1 MALGRRFTHA
11 FEKRFAST
19 RGHHRPRK
27 PCESIAKL
35 SRRLIVAAQRG
46 TMGGKKVN
54 GRKRFI
60 GVDSL
65 GLIWALS
72 VLTADVQDRDGGR
85 WLLGGIRHLLARV
98 REVIADSGFSKR
110 FQEYVRNV
118 CRWAVTIT
126 ANAKD
131 GFKVHTRRWVVER
144 TFAWFVRYRR
154 LVVDYEYLPETSEAM
169 IQAAMIHRMLRA
181 LHPKE

>member
-1 MALGRRFTHA
+1 
-11 FEKRFAST
+11 
-19 RGHHRPRK
+19 
-27 PCESIAKL
+27 
-35 SRRLIVAAQRG
+35 
-46 TMGGKKVN
+46 MGGKKVN

-65 GLIWALS
+65 GLVWALS
-72 VLTADVQDRDGGR
+72 VVTADVQDRDGGR
-85 WLLGGIRHLLARV
+85 WLLGAVRHLLPRV

-110 FQEYVRNV
+110 FQEFVRNV

-126 ANAKD
+126 VNAKD

-154 LVVDYEYLPETSEAM
+154 LIVDYEYHTETTEAV
-169 IQAAMIHRMLRA
+169 IQAAMIHRMLRH
-181 LHPKE
+181 LC